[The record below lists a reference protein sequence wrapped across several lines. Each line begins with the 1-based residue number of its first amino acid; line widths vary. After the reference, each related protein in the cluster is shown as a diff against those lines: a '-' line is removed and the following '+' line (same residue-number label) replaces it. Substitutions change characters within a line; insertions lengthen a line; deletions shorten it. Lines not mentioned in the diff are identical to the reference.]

1 MRSTSYKDGTNDASR
16 LRLCATRLQRDR
28 ETLTSPASYGSSG
41 IQLLRPALVYAVTNA
56 VAAGVPLL
64 MLPVLTRVLTP
75 DEYGKVAMFSVAV
88 ALLGAFVGVNAH
100 SSISVRFFE
109 PDRAGFSRYV
119 GTCLTILAVTSVAI
133 FSLVGLALPWLED
146 TTKIPGPWL
155 LAAVFVAAALFVVQT
170 QLVIWQSATRPW
182 AYGAM
187 RLLQAMLDGAGSL
200 LLVLALGLGWQG
212 RAGGIAVAALGCAA
226 IALVLL
232 RRGAWVRFEFDRQAA
247 RSALGFGIPLIPH
260 VVGGMLIA
268 MADRIMITNMLDTA
282 STGVYMVALQIGAVL
297 GLATDSFNRAYA
309 PWLLQALNQGG
320 MRDRAI
326 VRFTYLYFVVVV
338 LVALALGVGAPALLG
353 LLVGEQFRA
362 AAPIVVYVALGFAFG
377 GMYYMVTNYV
387 FFARRIAR
395 LAAVTISCGLLNVA
409 LSYWLLQWRGLV
421 GAAQAYMLAQ
431 AALFLATWW
440 LAQRSRPMP
449 WRRALLATP

>member
-1 MRSTSYKDGTNDASR
+1 MRSGLAR
-16 LRLCATRLQRDR
+16 LRPRDDR
-28 ETLTSPASYGSSG
+28 ETLTSRTLDDPVGRR
-41 IQLLRPALVYAVTNA
+41 LLRPALIYAATNA

-75 DEYGKVAMFSVAV
+75 DEYGKAAMYSVV
-88 ALLGAFVGVNAH
+88 VSLLGAFVGVNVH

-109 PDRAGFSRYV
+109 PDRAGLSRYV
-119 GTCLTILAVTSVAI
+119 STCLAILVVTSVVI
-133 FSLVGLALPWLED
+133 FALVGLTLPWLEGAA
-146 TTKIPGPWL
+146 KIPGTWL
-155 LAAVFVAAALFVVQT
+155 LTAVFVAAATFVVQT
-170 QLVIWQSATRPW
+170 QLVIWQSAIRPW

-187 RLLQAMLDGAGSL
+187 RLLQATLDGSGSL
-200 LLVLALGLGWQG
+200 MFVLMLGLGWQG
-212 RAGGIAVAALGCAA
+212 RAGGITAAALTCAV
-226 IALVLL
+226 IAFALL
-232 RRGAWVRFEFDRQAA
+232 RRGAWVRFEFDSQAA
-247 RSALGFGIPLIPH
+247 HNALRFGIPLIPH

-268 MADRIMITNMLDTA
+268 MADRVMISNVLDTA
-282 STGVYMVALQIGAVL
+282 STGVYMVALQIGAAL

-309 PWLLQALNQGG
+309 PWLLQALNQGST
-320 MRDRAI
+320 RDVTI
-326 VRFTYLYFVVVV
+326 VRFTYLYFVIVI
-338 LVALALGVGAPALLG
+338 LVAVALGLGAPAVLG
-353 LLVGEQFRA
+353 LLVGEQFRE
-362 AAPIVVYVALGFAFG
+362 AAPIVFYVALGFAFG

-395 LAAVTISCGLLNVA
+395 LAAVTITCGLLNVA
-409 LSYWLLQWRGLV
+409 LCYWLLRRHGLV

>member
-1 MRSTSYKDGTNDASR
+1 MTSTTPDT
-16 LRLCATRLQRDR
+16 
-28 ETLTSPASYGSSG
+28 PAGPRF
-41 IQLLRPALVYAVTNA
+41 LRPALVYAATNA
-56 VAAGVPLL
+56 AAAGVPLL

-88 ALLGAFVGVNAH
+88 TLLGAFVGLNVH
-100 SSISVRFFE
+100 SSIGVRFFE
-109 PDRAGFSRYV
+109 PDRAGFPRYV
-119 GTCLTILAVTSVAI
+119 GTCLAIMAISTAAILALA
-133 FSLVGLALPWLED
+133 GLTLPWLEAA
-146 TTKIPGPWL
+146 TKIPGPWL
-155 LAAVFVAAALFVVQT
+155 LAAVAVAAALFVVQT
-170 QLVIWQSATRPW
+170 QLAVWQSATRPW
-182 AYGAM
+182 AYGGM
-187 RLLQAMLDGAGSL
+187 RLLQATLDGAGSL

-212 RAGGIAVAALGCAA
+212 RAGGIAAAALACAA
-226 IALVLL
+226 IAFVLL
-232 RRGAWVRFEFDRQAA
+232 WRGGWLRFEFDRAAA
-247 RSALGFGIPLIPH
+247 RSALHFGVPLVPH

-268 MADRIMITNMLDTA
+268 MSDRVMISNLLDTA

-297 GLATDSFNRAYA
+297 GLATDSFNRAFA
-309 PWLLQALNQGG
+309 PWLLQALNQDGER
-320 MRDRAI
+320 RDRSI
-326 VRFTYLYFVVVV
+326 VRLTYLYFAVVV
-338 LVALALGVGAPALLG
+338 LVALAMGFGAPALLG

-387 FFARRIAR
+387 FYARHTAR

-409 LSYWLLQWRGLV
+409 LSYWLLRTRGLV